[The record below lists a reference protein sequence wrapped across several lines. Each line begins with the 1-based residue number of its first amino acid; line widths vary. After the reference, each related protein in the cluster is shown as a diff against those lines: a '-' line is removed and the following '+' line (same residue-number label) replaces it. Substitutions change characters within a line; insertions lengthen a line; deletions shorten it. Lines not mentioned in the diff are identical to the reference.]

1 MPAKLEFE
9 DNNICVLRI
18 GGILRQP
25 EFATC
30 QAALAEKIDAGSKPR
45 LLVIAEN
52 FEDWERLADWNDLD
66 FMRTEYPHEVRA
78 G

>member
-9 DNNICVLRI
+9 DDGICLLRI
-18 GGILRQP
+18 GGILGQL
-25 EFATC
+25 EFARC
-30 QAALAEKIDAGSKPR
+30 QAKLVKKIDEGSKPR
-45 LLVIAEN
+45 LLVVAEN
-52 FEDWERLADWNDLD
+52 FEGWERLADWNDLD